1 MLIIS
6 LVQDAPELSSRLP
19 VLFAKVKKA
28 EKYKFK
34 ASFPID
40 LPPYRLYTVYTFSLL
55 MRALQASTSL

>member
-19 VLFAKVKKA
+19 VLFAKAKKS

-40 LPPYRLYTVYTFSLL
+40 FAPYSRYTVYALSLI
-55 MRALQASTSL
+55 MRTLQVPTAL